1 MIWLKRLLPLVL
13 IVAGWMAY
21 TKYQQHTTERFYDD
35 AERYALV
42 TAQVWLAS
50 AEYRDDPQQ
59 FLNFRDSLLEATG
72 LSLEKVDEYLRKYS
86 KRPETYTPYL
96 RLVKQ
101 YVDSLT
107 QPMTDSLDKPR
118 RSRTID
124 SMSIE

>member
-21 TKYQQHTTERFYDD
+21 TKYQQHTAELFYDD

-72 LSLEKVDEYLRKYS
+72 LSLEKVDEYLERYS

-107 QPMTDSLDKPR
+107 QPMTDSLCKPGQFR
-118 RSRTID
+118 VID

>member
-13 IVAGWMAY
+13 IVGGWMAY
-21 TKYQQHTTERFYDD
+21 TKYQQHTAERFHED

-50 AEYRDDPQQ
+50 AEYRDEPQQ
-59 FLNFRDSLLEATG
+59 FLNFRDSLLEASG
-72 LSLEKVDEYLRKYS
+72 LSLEKVDEYLRRYS
-86 KRPETYTPYL
+86 KRPETYTPYV

-101 YVDSLT
+101 YIDSLT
-107 QPMTDSLDKPR
+107 QPMTDSLIKPD

-124 SMSIE
+124 SMTFE

>member
-21 TKYQQHTTERFYDD
+21 TRYQQHTAERFYED

-59 FLNFRDSLLEATG
+59 FLIFRDSLLEAAG

-86 KRPETYTPYL
+86 SRPETYTPYV

-101 YVDSLT
+101 HVDSLT
-107 QPMTDSLDKPR
+107 ELMTDSLSKPG
-118 RSRTID
+118 RSRAID
-124 SMSIE
+124 SMTVE

>member
-1 MIWLKRLLPLVL
+1 
-13 IVAGWMAY
+13 MAY
-21 TKYQQHTTERFYDD
+21 TKYQQHTAERFYDD

-118 RSRTID
+118 RPRTID

>member
-1 MIWLKRLLPLVL
+1 
-13 IVAGWMAY
+13 MAY
-21 TKYQQHTTERFYDD
+21 TQYRQHTAERFYDD
-35 AERYALV
+35 AERHALV

-59 FLNFRDSLLEATG
+59 FLKFRDSLLQATG
-72 LSLEKVDEYLRKYS
+72 LSLEKVEEYLRRYS
-86 KRPETYTPYL
+86 RRPETYTPYL

-107 QPMTDSLDKPR
+107 QPMTDSL
-118 RSRTID
+118 SRPGPSRALD

>member
-13 IVAGWMAY
+13 IVAGWMVY
-21 TKYQQHTTERFYDD
+21 TKYQQHTAERFHED

-86 KRPETYTPYL
+86 KQPETYTPYL

-107 QPMTDSLDKPR
+107 QPMTDSLDKRR

-124 SMSIE
+124 SMSIK

>member
-1 MIWLKRLLPLVL
+1 
-13 IVAGWMAY
+13 MAY
-21 TKYQQHTTERFYDD
+21 TEYQQHTAERFHED
-35 AERYALV
+35 AECYALV
-42 TAQVWLAS
+42 TAQIWLAS

-72 LSLEKVDEYLRKYS
+72 LSLEKVDEYLQRYS

-107 QPMTDSLDKPR
+107 QPMTDSLYKPGQ
-118 RSRTID
+118 SRALD
-124 SMSIE
+124 SMSIQ